1 MEYRV
6 LGNTNLKVSVIG
18 IGSLGFSRAKAT
30 PEEIEKV
37 VNRALDLGINIIDT
51 AYGYGNG
58 EMEKAI
64 GRVTKNRWKECI
76 ILTRSHLRTPEEFA
90 KTINQSLQNLKVEA
104 IDIYQMH
111 DVTRDGEFER
121 LMNNGV
127 FDELK
132 KAQKIGKVK
141 FIGISTHAKPEDMKK
156 MITCGEFDV
165 ITISYNLIRYQ
176 RQAADGEDIS
186 ITEKEILP
194 LAKEKGL
201 GVTIM
206 KPFGGGILAE
216 KPLSG
221 GVSISP
227 LQALKFVVSNPY
239 VHTTTPGIGN
249 LRELEEDIKAGD
261 PRISL
266 SEEDIARLQEDA
278 KKWGPDFCRNCGYCL
293 PCSEDI
299 PIPQIMRLL
308 TNFKLGSKNE
318 KDRVKE
324 SYESLKVKASACIE
338 CKDCEE
344 RCPYQLPI
352 SKKMKEAQEIFE

>member
-1 MEYRV
+1 M
-6 LGNTNLKVSVIG
+6 LGNTDFKVSVVG
-18 IGSLGFSRAKAT
+18 IGSLGFSRVKAM
-30 PEEIEKV
+30 PEEIEKI
-37 VNRALDLGINIIDT
+37 VNRALDLGVNIIDT
-51 AYGYGNG
+51 AYGYGVG

-64 GRVTKNRWKECI
+64 GQVTKNRGNECI
-76 ILTRSHLRTPEEFA
+76 ILTRSHLRTPKEFA
-90 KTINQSLQNLKVEA
+90 ETINQSLQNLKVET

-111 DVTRDGEFER
+111 DVTRPGEFER

-132 KAQKIGKVK
+132 KAQKAGKVK
-141 FIGISTHAKPEDMKK
+141 FIGISTHAKAEDMKK

-165 ITISYNLIRYQ
+165 ITLSYNLIRYQ
-176 RQAADGEDIS
+176 RQSVDGEDIS

-206 KPFGGGILAE
+206 KPFGGGILA
-216 KPLSG
+216 KNPLTG

-227 LQALKFVVSNPY
+227 VQALKFVISNPY
-239 VHTTTPGIGN
+239 VDTTTPGIGN

-261 PRISL
+261 PHISL
-266 SEEDIARLQEDA
+266 SEGDIARLQEDA

-299 PIPQIMRLL
+299 PIPQIQRLL
-308 TNFKLGSKNE
+308 MNYKLGDEKE
-318 KDRVKE
+318 KDRARK
-324 SYESLKVKASACIE
+324 SYNSLEVKASACIE
-338 CKDCEE
+338 CKECEE

-352 SKKMKEAQEIFE
+352 SEKMKEAQEIFE